1 MINQSKTDLES
12 DRGSVPSCCSSGTPI
27 QNVAK
32 NSEDILSTE
41 LCSDWEEIF
50 VRLDQQDGVRD
61 GQILRASLLSW
72 LETLSLQDTIKLEM
86 MQGMRRER
94 VTSLVT
100 MVDKDKDGFISK
112 QEFLDLVRRKE
123 EHFEKIEK
131 SRLLQYL
138 RVAAFAD
145 HYRWSPPPMFSIG
158 LTLVLIG
165 VFIHQTLKQSF

>member
-1 MINQSKTDLES
+1 M
-12 DRGSVPSCCSSGTPI
+12 
-27 QNVAK
+27 
-32 NSEDILSTE
+32 
-41 LCSDWEEIF
+41 
-50 VRLDQQDGVRD
+50 VRS
-61 GQILRASLLSW
+61 SLLSW

-138 RVAAFAD
+138 R
-145 HYRWSPPPMFSIG
+145 S
-158 LTLVLIG
+158 T
-165 VFIHQTLKQSF
+165 KQSCTKS